1 MPYAIGLIRYRRPLE
16 EVLSHLEVHRAYL
29 RGLNEQGILL
39 VSGPFS
45 PRNGGALILRL
56 PEGDGNLEAQLD
68 RIRDNDPFVKTG
80 VAQYELLVWEPT
92 FGLEALDKL

>member
-16 EVLSHLEVHRAYL
+16 EVLSHLDAHRAYL
-29 RGLNEQGILL
+29 RGLNEQGVLL

-56 PEGDGNLEAQLD
+56 PEGNLDEQLD

-80 VAQYELLVWEPT
+80 VAQYELLIWEPT
-92 FGLEALDKL
+92 FGREALDNL

>member
-16 EVLSHLEVHRAYL
+16 EVLSHLDAHRAYL

-56 PEGDGNLEAQLD
+56 PEGNLEEQLD

-92 FGLEALDKL
+92 FGREALDKL

>member
-16 EVLSHLEVHRAYL
+16 EVLSHLDAHRAYL

-56 PEGDGNLEAQLD
+56 PEGNLEEQLD
-68 RIRDNDPFVKTG
+68 RIRDNDPFVKAG

-92 FGLEALDKL
+92 FGREALDKL